1 MRDFVGPFAVIS
13 TVVKR
18 PLPWRTEPVWTEKKL
33 QPWDSCGICLLCA
46 LGKWM
51 SCFLRALWE
60 NVHVL
65 LGNLYHWL
73 YFQETCPAP
82 LFPVVRSHELVKRSK
97 LCSVSTGLCATLYPP
112 MLFSPAPSQALSTH
126 IECFLKYV
134 KLSGRGLECLL
145 HYYTAP
151 VFILTC
157 MKSALFHWIAEL
169 ERTLKGHLVQLP
181 CSDLGH
187 VPHGCSYIHIR
198 IFNSENNKF
207 WYKAPFIT

>member
-1 MRDFVGPFAVIS
+1 MNFFSVRDSVGPFAVIS

-51 SCFLRALWE
+51 SCFLQALWE

-73 YFQETCPAP
+73 YFQEKCPAP

-126 IECFLKYV
+126 IECFLKSV

-157 MKSALFHWIAEL
+157 MKSALFHWIAGVG
-169 ERTLKGHLVQLP
+169 KDP
-181 CSDLGH
+181 
-187 VPHGCSYIHIR
+187 
-198 IFNSENNKF
+198 
-207 WYKAPFIT
+207 